1 MRSFLVTLAATAA
14 LVAAQLRIE
23 TPTNLVVCQPALL
36 AWEGGSKPYFVAV
49 IPGGE
54 PTGAAL

>member
-1 MRSFLVTLAATAA
+1 MRSFLVTVATTAA

-36 AWEGGSKPYFVAV
+36 KWDGGEKPYYISV
-49 IPGGE
+49 IPGGDAS
-54 PTGAAL
+54 GAAL